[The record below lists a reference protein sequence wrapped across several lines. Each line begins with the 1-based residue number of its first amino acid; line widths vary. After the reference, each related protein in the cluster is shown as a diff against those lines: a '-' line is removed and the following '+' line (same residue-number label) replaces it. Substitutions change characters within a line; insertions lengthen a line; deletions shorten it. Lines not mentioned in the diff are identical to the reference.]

1 MHDPQIER
9 ALWIRRVLEYAF
21 NLGNGAWLICSWR
34 VKSNLRKVRLELLVL
49 NRQSGLL
56 PPKGLL
62 DRHIGHHRL
71 RPIPLPDTGHDL
83 PVKCWPGVRILL
95 RRAQAMHL

>member
-34 VKSNLRKVRLELLVL
+34 VKANLRKIGLKLPILD
-49 NRQSGLL
+49 RQSRLL
-56 PPKGLL
+56 SPECLL

-71 RPIPLPDTGHDL
+71 RPVPLPDAGHNL
-83 PVKCWPGVRILL
+83 AVKCRPRVRVLL
-95 RRAQAMHL
+95 RRAQPVHL